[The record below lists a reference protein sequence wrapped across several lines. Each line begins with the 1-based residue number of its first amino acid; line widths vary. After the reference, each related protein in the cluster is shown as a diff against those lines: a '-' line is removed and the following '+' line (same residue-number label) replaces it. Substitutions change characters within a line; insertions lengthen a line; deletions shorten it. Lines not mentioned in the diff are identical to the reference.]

1 MQFRPRRAET
11 GPFFRAFG
19 PEAISGP
26 DQSGSFPETNF
37 FAGDRQMAGCACAL
51 RAARF
56 CGHGRAR
63 MGLGM
68 SVATSLGLW
77 VFLQAAGGGSGFTML
92 PILLIIPVLYLVMI
106 RPQQKRQKQWQQ
118 MLASIKAG
126 DRVTTAGG
134 IRGIILSIKDD
145 VIVIRV
151 APDGI
156 KLEVAKNA
164 IASVTT
170 QDEHASS

>member
-1 MQFRPRRAET
+1 
-11 GPFFRAFG
+11 
-19 PEAISGP
+19 
-26 DQSGSFPETNF
+26 
-37 FAGDRQMAGCACAL
+37 
-51 RAARF
+51 
-56 CGHGRAR
+56 
-63 MGLGM
+63 M
-68 SVATSLGLW
+68 SVATSLALL
-77 VFLQAAGGGSGFTML
+77 VYAQAAGGGSGLTML

-118 MLASIKAG
+118 MLAAIKAG

-151 APDGI
+151 APDGV

-170 QDEHASS
+170 DSGQ